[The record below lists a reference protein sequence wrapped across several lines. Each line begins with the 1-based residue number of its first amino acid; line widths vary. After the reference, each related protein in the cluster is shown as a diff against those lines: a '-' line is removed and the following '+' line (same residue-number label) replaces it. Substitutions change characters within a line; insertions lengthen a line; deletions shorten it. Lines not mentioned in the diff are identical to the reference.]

1 MKKLIV
7 SLLLA
12 TASVPALAWGERE
25 QGILAG
31 IAGTIL
37 LQNITRGDANIQIAP
52 QVVVPYQPYHSHYPY
67 YQHNRHNH
75 YRHYPRVDVY
85 PYIEPRGPV
94 CYWTN
99 DARVDRHGNIFYVP
113 RRACP

>member
-12 TASVPALAWGERE
+12 TVSVPALAWGDRE
-25 QGILAG
+25 QGILTG
-31 IAGTIL
+31 IAGTLL
-37 LQNITRGDANIQIAP
+37 LQNISRGDVGIQVSP
-52 QVVVPYQPYHSHYPY
+52 QVVVPYQPYSPY
-67 YQHNRHNH
+67 YEHNRHNH
-75 YRHYPRVDVY
+75 HHRHHHHPRVDVY
-85 PYIEPRGPV
+85 PYVEPRGPV

-99 DARVDRHGNIFYVP
+99 DARVDRYGNIFYVP